1 MYVATRSTRSE
12 RVRMNVCVR
21 QQNGTGEIGQHFAY
35 APRAVLEEPNL
46 IHVRGVAVTAQT
58 RNFGMTLDSAS
69 SRTQRVKWD
78 KR

>member
-1 MYVATRSTRSE
+1 
-12 RVRMNVCVR
+12 MNVYVR

-46 IHVRGVAVTAQT
+46 IHVRGVAGYGTNTQLRYDV
-58 RNFGMTLDSAS
+58 RFGIQPNPTCE
-69 SRTQRVKWD
+69 VG

>member
-12 RVRMNVCVR
+12 RVGMNMYVR
-21 QQNGTGEIGQHFAY
+21 QQMGTGEIRQHFAY
-35 APRAVLEEPNL
+35 APRAVLEEQNL

-58 RNFGMTLDSAS
+58 HNFGMMLDSAS
-69 SRTQRVKWD
+69 SRTQHVTWD